1 MLRIDPRAKAK
12 AEKVTEMGEKS
23 PIFVQFYLLT
33 NQNQCGIMAGPLR
46 LRGPEFCQYPTFTN
60 FGGDF
65 CAKLPI
71 DFFPEMVYTIVK
83 KER

>member
-1 MLRIDPRAKAK
+1 M
-12 AEKVTEMGEKS
+12 EMGEKS

-33 NQNQCGIMAGPLR
+33 NQNQCGIMAGRFR
-46 LRGPEFCQYPTFTN
+46 LRGPVFCQYPTFTN

-71 DFFPEMVYTIVK
+71 DFLPEMVYTYFRK
-83 KER
+83 RGNEYEESNDRLL